1 MTLKL
6 YMFETCPYCQRVL
19 KTIQKAGRTDVEL
32 HDIHK
37 NEADRQR
44 LIEVGGKE
52 QVPCLFIDGK
62 PMYESL
68 DGREAAMEK
77 KELTC
82 IGCPVGC
89 SITVKMEGEEIVSV
103 EGNSCR
109 IGDRY
114 ARSEVTNPVRTLTS
128 TALITG
134 GVIPRVSVRTTRA
147 VPKGKIADC
156 MREIDRLRLQAPVS
170 IGETV
175 LKDIAGTGVDVIAT
189 KNVDRSFFIG

>member
-1 MTLKL
+1 
-6 YMFETCPYCQRVL
+6 
-19 KTIQKAGRTDVEL
+19 
-32 HDIHK
+32 
-37 NEADRQR
+37 
-44 LIEVGGKE
+44 
-52 QVPCLFIDGK
+52 
-62 PMYESL
+62 
-68 DGREAAMEK
+68 MEK

-114 ARSEVTNPVRTLTS
+114 ARSEVTLTS

>member
-1 MTLKL
+1 
-6 YMFETCPYCQRVL
+6 
-19 KTIQKAGRTDVEL
+19 
-32 HDIHK
+32 
-37 NEADRQR
+37 
-44 LIEVGGKE
+44 
-52 QVPCLFIDGK
+52 
-62 PMYESL
+62 
-68 DGREAAMEK
+68 MEK

-147 VPKGKIADC
+147 VPKGKIANC
-156 MREIDRLRLQAPVS
+156 MREIDKLRLHAPVS

-189 KNVDRSFFIG
+189 KNVDRL

>member
-1 MTLKL
+1 
-6 YMFETCPYCQRVL
+6 
-19 KTIQKAGRTDVEL
+19 
-32 HDIHK
+32 
-37 NEADRQR
+37 
-44 LIEVGGKE
+44 
-52 QVPCLFIDGK
+52 
-62 PMYESL
+62 
-68 DGREAAMEK
+68 MEK

-147 VPKGKIADC
+147 VPKGQIADC
-156 MREIDRLRLQAPVS
+156 MRDIDRLRLQAPVS